1 MVSLTPPPL
10 SLYIH
15 LPWCVKKCPYCDFN
29 SHTYQGGLQEKRYI
43 DALLADL
50 DRDLQQIQPR
60 PIHSIFIGGGTPS
73 LFSPDSLQRLLE
85 GIRARLTLS
94 QDIEITLE
102 ANPGTA
108 ECAKF
113 KDYSQL
119 GIHRLSLG
127 IQSFQD
133 DKLVSLGRIHNA
145 KEAINA
151 VAMAQMAGF
160 QRINLDLMF
169 GLPNQSMADALYDI
183 DTALALAPGHISHY
197 QLTLEPNT
205 LFAKRPPVLPPE
217 DDIYHLQQQCQ
228 EKLAAHGYQRYEIS
242 AFARPGEECK
252 HNLNYWRF
260 GDYLGIGAGAH
271 GKYTQAGAIRRRW
284 KIRHPQHYMEK
295 AGGLGGIGG
304 DVEVEPQQRPLE
316 FMMNALRLKSGFTPE
331 QYEQRTGLPW
341 TLQKPIIANLV
352 EKGFLQD
359 KNNFICCTNNGWNF
373 LNEILE
379 QFYD

>member
-1 MVSLTPPPL
+1 MASLTPPPL

-29 SHTYQGGLQEKRYI
+29 SHTYHGDLQEKRYI

-50 DRDLQQIQPR
+50 DQDLQQIQPR

-108 ECAKF
+108 ECTKF
-113 KDYSQL
+113 KHYSQL

-127 IQSFQD
+127 IQSFQE

-145 KEAINA
+145 KEAIQA
-151 VAMAQMAGF
+151 VAMAQKAGF

-169 GLPNQSMADALYDI
+169 GLPNQSLADALYDI
-183 DTALALAPGHISHY
+183 DTAIALEPGHISHY

-205 LFAKRPPVLPPE
+205 LFAKRPPALPPE
-217 DDIYHLQQQCQ
+217 DDIYHLQQHCQ

-242 AFARPGEECK
+242 AFAHPGKECK

-271 GKYTQAGAIRRRW
+271 GKYTQAGTIRRRW

-295 AGGLGGIGG
+295 AGGLGSIGG
-304 DVEVEPQQRPLE
+304 DVEVENQQRPLE

-341 TLQKPIIANLV
+341 SEQKPIIDNLV
-352 EKGFLQD
+352 ADRLLQSKD
-359 KNNFICCTNNGWNF
+359 NFICCTEKGWNF
-373 LNEILE
+373 LNTVLE
-379 QFYD
+379 VFS

>member
-1 MVSLTPPPL
+1 MASLTPPPL

-15 LPWCVKKCPYCDFN
+15 LPWCIKKCPYCDFN
-29 SHTYQGGLQEKRYI
+29 SHTYHGDLQEKRYI

-50 DRDLQQIQPR
+50 DQDLQQIQPR

-73 LFSPDSLQRLLE
+73 LFSPDSLQQLLE
-85 GIRARLTLS
+85 GIHARLTFS

-102 ANPGTA
+102 VNPGTA
-108 ECAKF
+108 ECTKF
-113 KDYSQL
+113 KHYSQL

-127 IQSFQD
+127 IQSFQE

-145 KEAINA
+145 KEAIQA
-151 VAMAQMAGF
+151 VAMAQKAGF

-169 GLPNQSMADALYDI
+169 GLPNQSLADALYDI
-183 DTALALAPGHISHY
+183 DTAIALEPGHISHY

-205 LFAKRPPVLPPE
+205 LFAKRPPALPPE
-217 DDIYHLQQQCQ
+217 DDIYHLQQHCQ

-242 AFARPGEECK
+242 AFAHPGKECK

-271 GKYTQAGAIRRRW
+271 GKYTQAGTIRRRW

-295 AGGLGGIGG
+295 AGGLGSIGG
-304 DVEVEPQQRPLE
+304 DVEVENQQRPLE

-341 TLQKPIIANLV
+341 SEQKPIIDNLV
-352 EKGFLQD
+352 ADRLLQSKD
-359 KNNFICCTNNGWNF
+359 NFICCTEKGWNF
-373 LNEILE
+373 LNTVLE
-379 QFYD
+379 VFS

>member
-1 MVSLTPPPL
+1 MASLTPPPL

-15 LPWCVKKCPYCDFN
+15 LPWCIKKCPYCDFN
-29 SHTYQGGLQEKRYI
+29 SHTYHGDLQEKRYI

-50 DRDLQQIQPR
+50 DQDLQQIQPR

-108 ECAKF
+108 ECTKF
-113 KDYSQL
+113 KHYSQL

-127 IQSFQD
+127 IQSFQE

-145 KEAINA
+145 KEAIQA
-151 VAMAQMAGF
+151 VAMAQKAGF

-169 GLPNQSMADALYDI
+169 GLPNQSLADALYDI
-183 DTALALAPGHISHY
+183 DTAIALEPGHISHY

-205 LFAKRPPVLPPE
+205 LFAKRPPALPPE
-217 DDIYHLQQQCQ
+217 DDIYHLQQHCQ

-242 AFARPGEECK
+242 AFAHPGKECK

-271 GKYTQAGAIRRRW
+271 GKYTQAGTIRRRW

-295 AGGLGGIGG
+295 AGGLGSIGG
-304 DVEVEPQQRPLE
+304 DVEVENQQRPLE

-341 TLQKPIIANLV
+341 SEQKPIIDNLV
-352 EKGFLQD
+352 ADRLLQSKD
-359 KNNFICCTNNGWNF
+359 NFICCTEKGWNF
-373 LNEILE
+373 LNTVLE
-379 QFYD
+379 VFS